1 MTSLVNYN
9 PAKDI
14 PTPRTGARGFTAT
27 TGSVFVDPNT
37 PTPISDE
44 LLKELELDPT
54 FQSLKK
60 AGAITITTSSPP
72 PASTQAQ
79 QSQPQ
84 DRVFDLP
91 VPETEMT
98 PPSDLTPPAEIKK
111 PK

>member
-14 PTPRTGARGFTAT
+14 PTPRNGARGFTAT
-27 TGSVFVDPNT
+27 TGSVFLDPNI

-54 FQSLKK
+54 FQALKK
-60 AGAITITTSSPP
+60 AGAITVTTSSPP
-72 PASTQAQ
+72 PESVK
-79 QSQPQ
+79 SQPQ

-91 VPETEMT
+91 VPETET
-98 PPSDLTPPAEIKK
+98 APPTEIKK